1 MNPEHTPQPSWPAL
15 LASLTLGWLGAGSAS
30 AAGFSE
36 PPLMVHGKIL
46 KLGQGG
52 GYQMFSGTLHVRLV
66 SRQDPTHVVDL
77 DIPIRKAGASGEYSY
92 RTEIDQH
99 TDPPSDQL
107 STTLRVGGGLHS
119 YALQS
124 ATVDGHPASLLDPG
138 QSGDITTGFSERGT
152 EIRLD
157 FRTDLPMPDTD
168 GDALPDWWEELHG
181 LDPLNAGDAL
191 KDADSDGWSNRRE
204 FEISTN
210 PLVANNA
217 PLLQDSRLV
226 VTCGGSAGIF
236 LPIVDADTP
245 ADKLRLTLL
254 NGGAGLAWRRSG
266 IPLTDGSVF
275 SYADIIAGRISAE
288 ISLSFL
294 KDTVRLR
301 VEDLVSAGVEAQELG
316 VTVEGFNPG
325 HRQLANPAMW
335 LDAATLEAG
344 APIMEWADAS
354 IEHRDGYQPYTE
366 FRPAAGTDGRL
377 RFNGGQFLYVDDR
390 GERLEQFTAFMAFD
404 AGMETPGDQTVLS
417 SSDLNLGVGGSQSGI
432 HGRSLRLIQPGR
444 TIFGPV
450 VNPGEPLQMTVAS
463 EVDGTMLR
471 TGGGAAFFSRTSAA
485 APDSSFTT
493 IGARQALSS
502 VTAEDFFHGS
512 LREVLVFGGSIL
524 PETGR
529 LIEAYQLSRWQRMRV
544 WNYRSATRPVVLSA
558 ADGVRNAI
566 SGGESNDDLTG
577 GDLAD
582 LLHGGRG
589 SNRLTGRAGADRFRF
604 TKTGGQDVITDFSA
618 ASGDVID
625 LSEIFAGK
633 TGLPSNFVKFSTFVT
648 RGSDNIPRVD
658 TRLDLIYEGV
668 GTAAAQT
675 ITLQGVGLGSSDL
688 ARLLGEGNLQ
698 LGGPRFDSSMTLAV
712 SAADPFVP
720 GRTRKLNVLRSGN
733 VNAAVEVPLS
743 FSGTA
748 RMDLDYQVTGATGT
762 GSVRRVTFA
771 RGSAT
776 ASVDIVPMTARAAE
790 DMTVAVTVLPVPQVN
805 DGGAQIEFGIPAAS
819 TFTIQTT
826 SHIHTPLGRNGAV
839 KVSRRGG
846 TDQPIDLSLAFA
858 GTLIGGVNYQPIAP
872 VLHFAPGE
880 DSRSFAVVPMGNAPA
895 GDELPAATIGI
906 SPSPLRYAT
915 AEPAE
920 TSVFWLTRGT
930 MDTLMSYA
938 DWQQA
943 YFPGAPGTETDLL
956 DGDHDGKSSLF
967 EYLMGSDPLRPDG
980 LPFDFMMLAG
990 PAGHELRW
998 KSARVLTDMR
1008 IQLEESGDFTNWSR
1022 TTRIDRET
1030 QRWTTDGR
1038 IQHSVQL
1045 KPSPTPGNRYF
1056 RLRPIPIPGN

>member
-1 MNPEHTPQPSWPAL
+1 MNPEYTPKLSWPAL
-15 LASLTLGWLGAGSAS
+15 LASLALGWLGANSAW

-36 PPLMVHGKIL
+36 APLIVHGKIL
-46 KLGQGG
+46 KLGQGS
-52 GYQMFSGTLHVRLV
+52 GYQLFSGTLHIRLL
-66 SRQDPTHVVDL
+66 SQLDPTHVVDL
-77 DIPIRKAGASGEYSY
+77 DIPLRRTGANGEFSF
-92 RTEIDQH
+92 RTEIKQH
-99 TDPPSDQL
+99 TDPPTDQRP
-107 STTLRVGGGLHS
+107 TTLKVGAGLHR

-138 QSGDITTGFSERGT
+138 QSGDITTGFAKRGR
-152 EIRLD
+152 ELRVD
-157 FRTDLPMPDTD
+157 FRTDIPTPDSD
-168 GDALPDWWEELHG
+168 GDGLPDWWEELHG
-181 LDPLNAGDAL
+181 FDPLNSSDAL
-191 KDADSDGWSNRRE
+191 SDADLDGWSNRRE

-210 PLVANNA
+210 PLAANNA

-226 VTCGGSAGIF
+226 VTSGGSAGIH
-236 LPIVDADTP
+236 LQIVDADTP

-254 NGGAGLAWRRSG
+254 SGGAGLAWKRSG
-266 IPLTDGSVF
+266 IPLADGSVF
-275 SYADIIAGRISAE
+275 SYADILAGRLSADVAQWFGKE
-288 ISLSFL
+288 
-294 KDTVRLR
+294 TVRLR
-301 VEDLVSAGVEAQELG
+301 LEDLVSTGVEAQELT
-316 VTVEGFNPG
+316 VTVEGFNPQ
-325 HRQLANPAMW
+325 HRQLVEPTLL
-335 LDAATLEAG
+335 LDAASLQAG
-344 APIMEWADAS
+344 VPIMEWPDAS
-354 IEHRDGYQPYTE
+354 SERRDGYQPYPE
-366 FRPAAGTDGRL
+366 FRPVAGTDGRL
-377 RFNGGQFLYVDDR
+377 RFAGGQFLYIDDR
-390 GERLEQFTAFMAFD
+390 GARLERFTAFMAFD
-404 AGMETPGDQTVLS
+404 AGTETAGDQTILS
-417 SSDLNLGVGGSQSGI
+417 SSDLELGVGGSESGI
-432 HGRSLRLIQPGR
+432 HGRSLRLVQPGR
-444 TIFGPV
+444 TIYGPV

-463 EVDGTMLR
+463 GASETMLR
-471 TGGGAAFFSRTSAA
+471 TGGGAAFFSKTCDA
-485 APDSSFTT
+485 APLSSFTT

-502 VTAEDFFHGS
+502 ATAEAFLHGS
-512 LREVLVFGGSIL
+512 LREVLILGGTL
-524 PETGR
+524 PPEISR
-529 LIEAYQLSRWQRMRV
+529 LIEDYQMSRWQRMRV
-544 WNYRSATRPVVLSA
+544 WNYRSATRPVILSA
-558 ADGVRNAI
+558 ADGVRNSI

-589 SNRLTGRAGADRFRF
+589 SNRLTGRSGADRFRF

-633 TGLPSNFVKFSTFVT
+633 SGLPSNFVKFSTFVT
-648 RGSDNIPRVD
+648 RGADNIPRVD
-658 TRLDLIYEGV
+658 TRLDLIYEGA

-720 GRTRKLNVLRSGN
+720 GRSRKLNVIRSGN
-733 VNAAVEVPLS
+733 VSAAVEVPLS

-748 RMDLDYQVTGATGT
+748 RMDLDYRVTGATGT

-776 ASVDIVPMTARAAE
+776 ASVDIVPVPERAGE
-790 DMTVAVTVLPVPQVN
+790 DMTVAVTLLPVPQVN

-826 SHIHTPLGRNGAV
+826 SHIQTPLGRNGAV

-846 TDQPIDLSLAFA
+846 TDQPIDLSLVFA

-872 VLHFAPGE
+872 VLHFAPGD
-880 DSRSFAVVPMGNAPA
+880 DSHSFAVVPMGNAPA
-895 GDELPAATIGI
+895 GDELPAVTIGI

-920 TSVFWLTRGT
+920 TNVFWLTRGT

-943 YFPGAPGTETDLL
+943 YFPTAPGTGTDIL
-956 DGDHDGKSSLF
+956 DGDSDGKSNLF
-967 EYLMGSDPLRPDG
+967 EYLNGSDPLRPDG

-990 PAGHELRW
+990 PSGYELRW

-1008 IQLEESGDFTNWSR
+1008 IQIEESGDFINWSR

-1038 IQHSVQL
+1038 IQHSVPL

>member
-36 PPLMVHGKIL
+36 PPLMMHGKIL

-77 DIPIRKAGASGEYSY
+77 DIPSRTAGASGEYSY
-92 RTEIDQH
+92 RTEIDQP
-99 TDPPSDQL
+99 TDPPSDQM

-157 FRTDLPMPDTD
+157 FRTDLPRPDTD

-301 VEDLVSAGVEAQELG
+301 VEDLVSAGVESHELG

-404 AGMETPGDQTVLS
+404 AGTETPGDQTVLS

-566 SGGESNDDLTG
+566 SGGESNDDLAG

-582 LLHGGRG
+582 LMYSGRG
-589 SNRLTGRAGADRFRF
+589 SNRMTGRAGADRFRF

-618 ASGDVID
+618 ASGDIID
-625 LSEIFAGK
+625 LTEIFAGK
-633 TGLPSNFVKFSTFVT
+633 TGLPSNFVRFTTFVT
-648 RGSDNIPRVD
+648 RGADNIPRVD
-658 TRLDLIYEGV
+658 TRLDLIYEGT
-668 GTAAAQT
+668 GTVAAQA

-698 LGGPRFDSSMTLAV
+698 LGGPRFDSSVTLAV
-712 SAADPFVP
+712 SSGDPLAP
-720 GRTRKLNVLRSGN
+720 GRTRKLTLLRSGN
-733 VNAAVEVPLS
+733 VSAAVEVPLN

-748 RMDLDYQVTGATGT
+748 RMDLDYRVTGATGT

-771 RGSAT
+771 RGSTT
-776 ASVDIVPMTARAAE
+776 ASVDIVPLSSRSGDDMMLGVTA
-790 DMTVAVTVLPVPQVN
+790 LPIPQVY
-805 DGGAQIEFGIPAAS
+805 DGGAQIEFGIPATS

-826 SHIHTPLGRNGAV
+826 SHIHEPLGRNGSV
-839 KVSRRGG
+839 RVSRRGG
-846 TDQPIDLSLAFA
+846 MDQSIDLSLAFG
-858 GTLIGGVNYQPIAP
+858 GTLIGGINYQPIAS
-872 VLHFAPGE
+872 VLHFAAGE

-895 GDELPAATIGI
+895 GVELPKVSIGI
-906 SPSPLRYAT
+906 SPAPLRYAT
-915 AEPAE
+915 ADPAD
-920 TSVFWLTRGT
+920 SAVYWLTRGT
-930 MDTLMSYA
+930 MNTLMSYA
-938 DWQQA
+938 DWLQVHCPEGQ
-943 YFPGAPGTETDLL
+943 GAIADLL
-956 DGDHDGKSSLF
+956 DGDNDGKSNLF
-967 EYLMGSDPLRPDG
+967 EYLTGGDPMQADG
-980 LPFDFMMLAG
+980 LPFDFMMV
-990 PAGHELRW
+990 PATPGYELRW
-998 KSARVLTDMR
+998 KTGRVLTDMR
-1008 IQLEESGDFTNWSR
+1008 IEVEESGDFMNWSR
-1022 TTRIDRET
+1022 TTRIDGEV
-1030 QRWTTDGR
+1030 QKWTPDGR
-1038 IQHSVQL
+1038 IQHNIHL
-1045 KPSPTPGNRYF
+1045 KPAPTPGNRYF